1 MDKKELM
8 NEYGNICF
16 TLKTKQEELENIKI
30 NLFVLNPEIQKLTKE
45 ISELTKQKQNLED
58 EMGWNTNTKTDSQS

>member
-16 TLKTKQEELENIKI
+16 ALKIKQEELENTKI

-58 EMGWNTNTKTDSQS
+58 EMGWNMNTKTNSQS

>member
-16 TLKTKQEELENIKI
+16 ALKIKQEELENTKI